1 MRGRPVCILCLL
13 LVVFLCVT
21 DWLGFSMTSGNPL
34 PEPVQTWIKKHPE
47 STICGEV
54 VRCQEKEETQ
64 SVYLKNTYLI
74 YNSEKNS
81 EEISTEI
88 SSNKKVLID
97 EVKVNLNKKEKLP
110 AGSLVFVS
118 GKLTEVEEPRNPGE
132 FDSRQYYR
140 CRHIYYMMNKG
151 IVRRRSSFHSGYG
164 QFLLDARERFEG
176 ILDQICGQE
185 AGIFQAMVLGEK
197 SNLDQEVK
205 LRYQMAGIIHILAIS
220 GLHISLLGVGLYN
233 LLKRAGLGIWPA
245 GLISL
250 VVMLQYGLMTGGS
263 VSTMRAVCM
272 FLLFAGAKIAG
283 RIYDLPTALAAS
295 AILILVE
302 SPGYLLDGGFLMS
315 FGAVLGI
322 GVVFPAV
329 LEIWNVEGKI
339 LRALFGSVVVQLT
352 TLPIVLWF
360 YGEVSVVGI
369 FLNLLVLPT
378 AGIVLGSGVA
388 GALTGLFFLKGA
400 AVLVI
405 PGRAVLKIYELLGT
419 LAGRI
424 PFGTWILGRPRFW
437 QIVGYY
443 VVCGGILWTGRKY
456 REHYVD
462 KPVGDRGKEGIRG
475 SSGRKKHPG
484 AGVIFHAAGLAAVCL
499 AVFFLSYR
507 QKEAL
512 RITFLD
518 VGQGD
523 GIVVEA
529 EGKWNLLIDGGST
542 NKSAVGQYQI
552 LPYLKYRGISRLD
565 GIYISHTDED
575 HISGV
580 RQILEYVG
588 KGLTAVKV
596 DYLILPDWGDQ
607 RENKNYTELTELAQN
622 AGISVLYV
630 KRGDR
635 IQYGQMQLDVLWP
648 PENVSEEEVKKDIN
662 EEAMV
667 LELKY
672 GELKGLFTGDIGQE
686 TEAQLKAAG
695 VLEDVDFL
703 KVAHHGSRYSTGME
717 FLETVTPEVAVI
729 SCSATNTYGHPSPE
743 TLERL
748 KDAGVQVLITK
759 DTGAAAIW
767 KSTMSTTQKNLS
779 EKKFSVGIFGVSK
792 NGGR

>member
-1 MRGRPVCILCLL
+1 MTKRPLCMVCLVLMLL
-13 LVVFLCVT
+13 MCVA
-21 DWLGFSMTSGNPL
+21 DRAGFPLIRGNPV
-34 PEPVQTWIKKHPE
+34 PENVDSWIREHPKV
-47 STICGEV
+47 TICGEV
-54 VRCQEKEETQ
+54 TQTTENEFSQ
-64 SVYLKNTYLI
+64 SVYLSNTYLI
-74 YNSEKNS
+74 YQPKKNQS
-81 EEISTEI
+81 KENQPKKISIE
-88 SSNKKVLID
+88 N
-97 EVKVNLNKKEKLP
+97 VKVFLKKKEDVP
-110 AGSLVFVS
+110 AGTIVLVS
-118 GKLTEVEEPRNPGE
+118 GNLERVGEMRNPGE
-132 FDSRQYYR
+132 FDARQYYASQ
-140 CRHIYYMMNKG
+140 HIFYFMKKAELLKKSENYSAYRQGMNDLRKYLSKVLNG
-151 IVRRRSSFHSGYG
+151 IGG
-164 QFLLDARERFEG
+164 K
-176 ILDQICGQE
+176 E
-185 AGIFQAMVLGEK
+185 AGVFQAIVLGDK
-197 SNLDQEVK
+197 SSLDEEVK
-205 LRYQMAGIIHILAIS
+205 LRYQMAGIVHVLAIS
-220 GLHISLLGVGLYN
+220 GLHISVIGMGIYN
-233 LLKRAGLGIWPA
+233 LLMKTGMGIWPSGIIA
-245 GLISL
+245 LLIL
-250 VVMLQYGLMTGGS
+250 LQYGVMTGGS

-369 FLNLLVLPT
+369 FL
-378 AGIVLGSGVA
+378 IVLGSGVA

-630 KRGDR
+630 KRGDM

-686 TEAQLKAAG
+686 TEVQLKAAG

-717 FLETVTPEVAVI
+717 FLETVIPEVAVI

>member
-1 MRGRPVCILCLL
+1 
-13 LVVFLCVT
+13 
-21 DWLGFSMTSGNPL
+21 
-34 PEPVQTWIKKHPE
+34 
-47 STICGEV
+47 
-54 VRCQEKEETQ
+54 
-64 SVYLKNTYLI
+64 
-74 YNSEKNS
+74 
-81 EEISTEI
+81 
-88 SSNKKVLID
+88 
-97 EVKVNLNKKEKLP
+97 
-110 AGSLVFVS
+110 
-118 GKLTEVEEPRNPGE
+118 
-132 FDSRQYYR
+132 
-140 CRHIYYMMNKG
+140 
-151 IVRRRSSFHSGYG
+151 
-164 QFLLDARERFEG
+164 
-176 ILDQICGQE
+176 
-185 AGIFQAMVLGEK
+185 
-197 SNLDQEVK
+197 
-205 LRYQMAGIIHILAIS
+205 
-220 GLHISLLGVGLYN
+220 
-233 LLKRAGLGIWPA
+233 
-245 GLISL
+245 
-250 VVMLQYGLMTGGS
+250 
-263 VSTMRAVCM
+263 M

-424 PFGTWILGRPRFW
+424 PFGTWVLGRPRSW

-462 KPVGDRGKEGIRG
+462 KPAGDRGKEGIRG

-484 AGVIFHAAGLAAVCL
+484 AGVIFHAARMAAVCL
-499 AVFFLSYR
+499 AVLFLSYR

-630 KRGDR
+630 KRGRHDTVWA
-635 IQYGQMQLDVLWP
+635 D
-648 PENVSEEEVKKDIN
+648 
-662 EEAMV
+662 
-667 LELKY
+667 
-672 GELKGLFTGDIGQE
+672 
-686 TEAQLKAAG
+686 AAG
-695 VLEDVDFL
+695 CF
-703 KVAHHGSRYSTGME
+703 VAS
-717 FLETVTPEVAVI
+717 
-729 SCSATNTYGHPSPE
+729 
-743 TLERL
+743 
-748 KDAGVQVLITK
+748 
-759 DTGAAAIW
+759 
-767 KSTMSTTQKNLS
+767 
-779 EKKFSVGIFGVSK
+779 
-792 NGGR
+792 